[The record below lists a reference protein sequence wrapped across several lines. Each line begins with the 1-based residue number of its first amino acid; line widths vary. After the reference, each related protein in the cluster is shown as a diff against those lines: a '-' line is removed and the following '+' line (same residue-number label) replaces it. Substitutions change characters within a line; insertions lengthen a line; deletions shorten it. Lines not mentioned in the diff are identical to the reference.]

1 MFYHLTRSSPQDT
14 LAMILP
20 RALAAGWRVMLRG
33 TDRVAL
39 EQLDQTLWTA
49 GGDESFLPHGM
60 EGGPHDANQPILLG
74 TGAIANAA
82 QALVLLDAAETTA
95 AEVAPL
101 HRLWVIF
108 DAADQ
113 TALTAARS
121 LWTKLTTAG
130 QHAQYW
136 SEETGRWTMKTEK
149 NAPLKS

>member
-1 MFYHLTRSSPQDT
+1 
-14 LAMILP
+14 MILP